1 MSNLSD
7 LLPSGA
13 GGKNVTFTAS
23 GSITQGDSV
32 VINSDGTVSVV
43 AEATQAVSSP
53 QTVVSSN
60 IMYSDY
66 SQNVVYVPVGGYTVF
81 FWTDSG
87 GTTSYA
93 AVGTNS
99 GTSTYTMGATT
110 ALADLMTHQVA
121 IYDSATDRVILA
133 YEELGTGNQY
143 GHAVVGE
150 ITTPGGTPTITF
162 GTPTAFASSDTN
174 QVDICMET
182 NTNKLIVVWRN
193 QGNGRFDS
201 IVGDIVGGSTN
212 SVSFPSSYVQI
223 KSTYPVSP
231 KVAYNSQENKIGAQ
245 HVDQTSYTAYGNIG
259 TLSGNTITWSA
270 EATVGNSFTTEAS
283 GSDFLYDP
291 SSNLFFTLYANI
303 YNANVY
309 YATGEI
315 ASGLYSSLAFGT
327 VSPLFNSNQQQIRA
341 VYNAAYKNI
350 ILSAREATGG
360 GVHYTNS
367 TAMNA
372 STGIPTWA
380 SAWVD
385 PGLSNQYYNNL
396 AVVSD
401 ITKVV
406 SFYIDYSAPG
416 YTAYGTTEF
425 YTPSGTNV
433 EKFTGIADATISDG
447 STGDITLKG
456 GIASNG
462 LSGLTPNSVYYVAD
476 DGTISTTSTGTRIG
490 KALSTSSINLEFET

>member
-7 LLPSGA
+7 LLPAGA
-13 GGKNVTFTAS
+13 GGKNVSFTAS

-43 AEATQAVSSP
+43 GEATQAVSSS

-60 IMYSDY
+60 INYSSD

-87 GTTSYA
+87 GTNSYA

-99 GTSTYTMGATT
+99 GTTYTMGATT
-110 ALADLMTHQVA
+110 TLSHLMRNQVA
-121 IYDSATDRVILA
+121 VYDSATDRVILA
-133 YEELGTGNQY
+133 YEELGSGNQY

-162 GTPTAFASSDTN
+162 GTPSAFASSNTN
-174 QVDICMET
+174 QIDICMET

-201 IVGDIVGGSTN
+201 IVGNIVGGSTN
-212 SVSFPSSYVQI
+212 SVSFPSSYVMI
-223 KSTYPVSP
+223 KSVYPVSP
-231 KVAYNSQENKIGAQ
+231 RVAFNSQENKIGAQ
-245 HVDQTSYTAYGNIG
+245 HVAGGSSYIAYANIG

-270 EATVGNSFTTEAS
+270 EATVATQVTTDAD
-283 GSDFLYDP
+283 GSDFIYDP

-303 YNANVY
+303 YSSNVF
-309 YATGEI
+309 YATGKI
-315 ASGLYSSLAFGT
+315 ASGLYSPLAYGT
-327 VSPLFNSNQQQIRA
+327 VSPTFQSNQQAIRA

-350 ILSAREATGG
+350 VLSAREVTGG

-372 STGIPTWA
+372 STGIPTWVG
-380 SAWVD
+380 AWVD
-385 PGLSNQYYNNL
+385 SGLSNQWYNNL

-406 SFYIDYSAPG
+406 SFYLDYAAPG
-416 YTAYGTTEF
+416 YTGYGTTEF
-425 YTPSGTNV
+425 YTPSGSNV

-447 STGDITLKG
+447 NTGNITLKG

-476 DGTISTTSTGTRIG
+476 DGTISTTSTGLRIG

>member
-1 MSNLSD
+1 MSTLSD

-13 GGKNVTFTAS
+13 GGKNVSFTAS
-23 GSITQGDSV
+23 GSITQGDTV
-32 VINSDGTVSVV
+32 VLNSDGTVSVV
-43 AEATQAVSSP
+43 AQATTAVSSP
-53 QTVVSSN
+53 QTVESSN
-60 IMYSDY
+60 IMYSSF

-87 GTTSYA
+87 GTNSYA

-99 GTSTYTMGATT
+99 GTTTYTMGATT
-110 ALADLMTHQVA
+110 TLADLMQMQVA
-121 IYDSATDRVILA
+121 VYDSATDRVILA
-133 YEELGTGNQY
+133 YEELGSGNQY

-162 GTPTAFASSDTN
+162 GTPTAFASSNTN
-174 QVDICMET
+174 QIDICMET
-182 NTNKLIVVWRN
+182 STNKLIVVWRN

-223 KSTYPVSP
+223 KSTYPVNP
-231 KVAYNSQENKIGAQ
+231 QVAYNSQENKIGAF
-245 HVDQTSYTAYGNIG
+245 HVDSSSNTAYGNIG

-270 EATVGNSFTTEAS
+270 EATVATQVTTEAS
-283 GSDFLYDP
+283 GSDFIYDP
-291 SSNLFFTLYANI
+291 SSNLFFTLYAN
-303 YNANVY
+303 YLNANVY

-315 ASGLYSSLAFGT
+315 NSGLYSSLAYGT

-341 VYNAAYKNI
+341 VYNAGYKNI

-372 STGIPTWA
+372 STGIPTWE

-385 PGLSNQYYNNL
+385 PGLSNQYYTNL

-433 EKFTGIADATISDG
+433 EKFTGIADATISGG

-456 GIASNG
+456 GIASKG

-476 DGTISTTSTGTRIG
+476 DGTISTTSTGLRIG
-490 KALSTSSINLEFET
+490 KALSTSSINLEFQT